1 MDNTEKTVEDVISQV
16 TAQAQAQNQGEKKV
30 LKSRIFNCMQY
41 EVNPKTGISLNFSEA
56 NILSCVKHKTITRFA
71 YIKHEDYVEYSELGF
86 DYIYDNETNDFKRR
100 DGK

>member
-41 EVNPKTGISLNFSEA
+41 EVTLKQ
-56 NILSCVKHKTITRFA
+56 
-71 YIKHEDYVEYSELGF
+71 GF
-86 DYIYDNETNDFKRR
+86 H
-100 DGK
+100 

>member
-41 EVNPKTGISLNFSEA
+41 EVNPKTGVSLNFSEA
-56 NILSCVKHKTITRFA
+56 NILSCVKHKTITTLISSMIRTWLQSGTLRMA
-71 YIKHEDYVEYSELGF
+71 RAHILRL
-86 DYIYDNETNDFKRR
+86 I
-100 DGK
+100 